1 MENFLTKYYIHFVF
15 YIYSYFRRFDN
26 DYYICVLFISH
37 TDWYRR
43 LFFLMEQM
51 PHMAEFSAIQQQIYP
66 YLLKIHS
73 KTDIYHRLLLPL
85 RTTENKDKY
94 YFIENNNYAV

>member
-1 MENFLTKYYIHFVF
+1 
-15 YIYSYFRRFDN
+15 
-26 DYYICVLFISH
+26 
-37 TDWYRR
+37 
-43 LFFLMEQM
+43 M
-51 PHMAEFSAIQQQIYP
+51 PHMAEFSAIQQQIFP

-94 YFIENNNYAV
+94 YFIENNNYAVWTIVRIGFLFKLNFHDNLMMAFHFSIFGL